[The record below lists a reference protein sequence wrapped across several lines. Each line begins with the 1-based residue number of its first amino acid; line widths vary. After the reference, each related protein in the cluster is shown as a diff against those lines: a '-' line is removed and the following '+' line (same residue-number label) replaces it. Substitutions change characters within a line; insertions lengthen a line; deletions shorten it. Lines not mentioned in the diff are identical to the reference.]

1 MADAIL
7 VDPRTKYPVP
17 PFPLQSQDVPGT
29 QSKMDPVPDCGES
42 SYVGAGKLV
51 GRRAII
57 TGGDSGIGR
66 AVAIAYAREG
76 ADVLIS
82 YLDEHD
88 DAEATAELV
97 RQAGRRCILVPGDIQ
112 EQSHCQAI
120 VQRSVEELGGVDIL
134 VNNAAFQMA
143 HKDLQDLGADEFDR
157 TFRTNVYAT
166 FFLTQAAVPHMPAG
180 SSVINTSSINADK
193 PNATLVAY
201 AATKGAL
208 QNLTGGLAQL
218 LADKGIRV
226 NCVAPG
232 PIWTPLIPSTM
243 DAQKASTFG
252 EAVPL
257 KRAGQPAELAAA
269 YVMLASEGASYIS
282 GATVAVTGGV
292 PLI

>member
-17 PFPLQSQDVPGT
+17 PFPLQTQDVPGT

-42 SYVGAGKLV
+42 SYVGAGKLA

-82 YLDEHD
+82 YLDEHG

-97 RQAGRRCILVPGDIQ
+97 RQAGRRCVLVPGDIQ
-112 EQSHCQAI
+112 EQGHCQAI

-143 HKDLQDLGADEFDR
+143 HKDLQDLSAEEFDR

-166 FFLTQAAVPHMPAG
+166 FFLTQAAVPHMPPG

-243 DAQKASTFG
+243 GAHKASTFG

-257 KRAGQPAELAAA
+257 QRAGQPAELAAA